1 MKSLKH
7 ILIVGT
13 GPAALMAGTFLLEAG
28 HKVTFYEQKKAA
40 GRKFLVAGHGGFNL
54 SNSIDQAAFLEMY
67 DREEIRQMVKD
78 FDVAKLVQFL
88 GKIGIPTYI
97 GSSGKIFPEPH
108 IKPIDVLNAWLD
120 YLKQLGAA
128 FHFGCRMA
136 GFDATTIQIIADG
149 KTETISY
156 DKLVLALGGASW
168 SKTGATGAWAT
179 LFQEKGIGIIPF
191 AASNAGFEI
200 DLPETV
206 KHFQGAP
213 VKHIVCRVGDQER
226 YGEIVLTEYGF
237 EGAPVFF
244 LNGAFRKGHHQLL
257 IDAKPGFAADKII
270 SILKQA
276 KNTTEGLKQ
285 LKIARPL
292 IAYLKHTLSK
302 EEFLDLGFLGHF
314 LKRIPFEVKALR
326 PVEEAIST
334 VGGLPFEAVNTDLS
348 LKQFSNIYCCGEMLD
363 WDAPTGGYLLQACF
377 ASGAWVGEQMS

>member
-1 MKSLKH
+1 MKSCKH
-7 ILIVGT
+7 ILIIGT

-67 DREEIRQMVKD
+67 DREEIREMVKV

-88 GKIGIPTYI
+88 DKIGIPTYI
-97 GSSGKIFPEPH
+97 GSSGKIFPELH

-120 YLKQLGAA
+120 YLKQSGAT
-128 FHFGCRMA
+128 FRFGCQMT
-136 GFDATTIQIIADG
+136 GFDETTIQIVADG
-149 KTETISY
+149 KTETVSY

-168 SKTGATGAWAT
+168 SKTGATGAWAA
-179 LFQEKGIGIIPF
+179 LFWEKGINTIPF

-200 DLPETV
+200 DLPESV
-206 KHFQGAP
+206 KHFQGEP
-213 VKHIVCRVGDQER
+213 VKHIVCRLGERER

-237 EGAPVFF
+237 EGAPVFY
-244 LNGAFRKGHHQLL
+244 LNGAFRKGDHLLL
-257 IDAKPGFAADKII
+257 IDAKPGFAVDKVI

-285 LKIARPL
+285 LKIARSI
-292 IAYLKHTLSK
+292 IAYLKYALSK
-302 EEFLDLGFLGHF
+302 EEFLDLHFLGHF
-314 LKRIPFEVKALR
+314 LKRIPFDIKALR

-334 VGGLPFEAVNTDLS
+334 VGGLPFEEVNDDFS
-348 LKQFSNIYCCGEMLD
+348 LKKFPNIYCCGEMLD

-377 ASGAWVGEQMS
+377 ASGAWVGERLM